1 MYPPPG
7 MPMMVRPPMPGPMP
21 PMDGGVPAGM
31 ANAFTTAG
39 TTRPIPANFGPAYYP
54 PNAFVDQAGMTPG
67 APQPMPYPPAMPYPP
82 MAGYPPAMMM
92 PRPGYGQ
99 PMAYN
104 PAAAGPATPEAASVP
119 QLVAM
124 LKEAM
129 YPSQREMAADRL
141 GSADYRKE
149 QPIVEA
155 LVLGARE
162 DPAATVRA
170 ACVRALNRMKA
181 EGPAVE
187 SAVREL
193 KNDRDERVRRVA
205 EQSPFSVRAAHGDPV
220 LTPTSTKLPPL
231 K

>member
-1 MYPPPG
+1 M
-7 MPMMVRPPMPGPMP
+7 MMVRPPMPGPMP

-31 ANAFTTAG
+31 ANAFTTTG

-54 PNAFVDQAGMTPG
+54 PNAFVDAG
-67 APQPMPYPPAMPYPP
+67 APQTMPYPQAMPYPP
-82 MAGYPPAMMM
+82 MPGYPPAMMM
-92 PRPGYGQ
+92 TPRPYYAP

-104 PAAAGPATPEAASVP
+104 PAPAPAPATPETASVP
-119 QLVAM
+119 QLLAM

-141 GSADYRKE
+141 GSTDYRKE
-149 QPIVEA
+149 QPIVDA

-170 ACVRALNRMKA
+170 ACLRALTHMKA

-187 SAVREL
+187 AAVREL
-193 KNDRDERVRRVA
+193 KNDRDERVRREA
-205 EQSPFSVRAAHGDPV
+205 EQSPFVGRAAPAV
-220 LTPTSTKLPPL
+220 TPTSTTLPAM